1 MSGFSF
7 GFSQLV
13 QLLSSLMMFFAQ
25 IGPVG
30 LFIAAIIGNASLIL
44 PMPTDLVFILVIGSG
59 IDYFGLGI
67 FTVGLLGII
76 YGSGAAIGEM
86 SSYFVGRAGIQSF
99 ESMKKSEV
107 GRLKELKES
116 IAGRGIPVIAFLAFI
131 PLPFDVIG
139 ISAGL
144 LKYPFKNFFL
154 GCLIG
159 KAARYFVFAYIV
171 FFGAQ
176 WVGGVLS
183 GLLPFA
189 LPLICVVVFLAV
201 VFLLVRKFYF
211 KKK

>member
-1 MSGFSF
+1 MFEISQCSGS
-7 GFSQLV
+7 LA
-13 QLLSSLMMFFAQ
+13 QLLPSLMMFFAQ

-30 LFIAAIIGNASLIL
+30 LFLAAVIGNASLIL
-44 PMPTDLVFILVIGSG
+44 PMPTDIVFILVIGG
-59 IDYFGLGI
+59 GVDYFKMGI

-86 SSYFVGRAGIQSF
+86 TSYFVGRAGIQSF
-99 ESMKKSEV
+99 EGMKKSEV
-107 GRLKELKES
+107 GRLRELKES

-144 LKYPFKNFFL
+144 LKYPLKNFFL

-159 KAARYFVFAYIV
+159 KASRYFVFAYIV

-176 WVGGVLS
+176 WAGS
-183 GLLPFA
+183 IFEALLPLVPLLVGFA
-189 LPLICVVVFLAV
+189 ALAAV
-201 VFLLVRKFYF
+201 VFLLARKFYF